1 METTITR
8 PGCRRTCYR
17 RGWYGPELAK
27 SVVTPLKSNMKT
39 VNNPSGYVSLV
50 QNTSKDNG
58 MATMSSSLG
67 KGGLMEE
74 SMQDDAM
81 YNENSGM
88 LSGTHKTVTD
98 GVWDSFG
105 DNLDEF

>member
-1 METTITR
+1 
-8 PGCRRTCYR
+8 
-17 RGWYGPELAK
+17 
-27 SVVTPLKSNMKT
+27 
-39 VNNPSGYVSLV
+39 
-50 QNTSKDNG
+50 
-58 MATMSSSLG
+58 
-67 KGGLMEE
+67 MEE

-105 DNLDEF
+105 DNLDEFYTKLLRILL